1 MIMKRAA
8 ARITLQAVLASLT
21 AVAMLF
27 VADNVTNYRHRA
39 IVGQAHADDKV
50 CSLEV
55 LKGVYAVYGQ
65 GNVLVGTAQEAQ
77 EVDIG
82 LIVYDGNGGFVGD
95 STFSLNGKI
104 IRTKFAGTYRVTSDC
119 TATAIVKDDLGE
131 VLHEEGVIL
140 GDGAEVRFI
149 GTDPG
154 AVVARVARR
163 LP

>member
-27 VADNVTNYRHRA
+27 VADNVTSYRHRA

-65 GNVLVGTAQEAQ
+65 GNVFVGTAQEAQ

-82 LIVYDGNGGFVGD
+82 LINYDGNGGFVGD
-95 STFSLNGKI
+95 STAMFHLPFPGRK
-104 IRTKFAGTYRVTSDC
+104 
-119 TATAIVKDDLGE
+119 VK
-131 VLHEEGVIL
+131 HC
-140 GDGAEVRFI
+140 R
-149 GTDPG
+149 
-154 AVVARVARR
+154 
-163 LP
+163 